1 MGNFREDEDP
11 HKLLSFS
18 LNSFKVG
25 SELLSFFSSS
35 SNLVEIVTFANEL
48 RPGTEKLERVK
59 LSIPYAK

>member
-1 MGNFREDEDP
+1 
-11 HKLLSFS
+11 LSFS